1 MSTQAPPAISFK
13 GAVYV
18 KVAQLQPLLQQFETE
33 AGAQLKSVSILK
45 STLANAHK
53 AVLNNKD
60 AEKKE
65 TLGQLEKLKKAAP
78 ELAQQFEKEVV
89 AKANSLIE
97 TTNTIAGHI
106 GMGGA

>member
-1 MSTQAPPAISFK
+1 MAKTPNTITFK

-33 AGAQLKSVSILK
+33 AGSQLKAVAALK
-45 STLANAHK
+45 AALANAHK

-65 TLGQLEKLKKAAP
+65 TLGQLDKIKKAAP
-78 ELAQQFEKEVV
+78 ELAKQFEQDVV
-89 AKANSLIE
+89 AKADKLVE
-97 TTNTIAGHI
+97 LTNTISGHI